1 MKKIKKRFNFLLA
14 NLSVLLVALALAA
27 CSSSSSTVS
36 TTAANKL
43 GQLTVSNISSFSLE
57 DQVSFTSIQGIV
69 NRAVPNLYLIYNT
82 PSNTQQGSQFW
93 LTHVVNMPYHT
104 ADPMSLFLKYKPNL
118 DGLII
123 WDPNMVVDTQN
134 LAVTLAGL
142 KDAVPCSP
150 QMAQT
155 LEAAP
160 YNYKVLMDLRTYHF
174 TNRYNTYKWLVN
186 YIHPYMSKISFPVWI
201 GDPDGSNSGD
211 DPSLRDWSTQ
221 HYGIDFEADAGT
233 DANVVTMILGLFPKD
248 SPVYG
253 YIFYQDA
260 QYKKTSLPILEGVS
274 VGEISQAGDY
284 LVPTDGFHNLSVFS
298 QLKTSKT
305 VTPLWNSATLT
316 PNKTKTYVLFATTDG
331 DNLAYDQGFFL
342 LHQLQNR
349 DFGKVPMGISVSV
362 NLARL
367 APTIYQYYLQH
378 SGRNDIYIAAPSG
391 AGYAYPSMMPD
402 LTQYLNL
409 SKARMANAGLKSV
422 WILDNEYES
431 SPTQSTVDQY
441 GKIIDPA
448 GIFADYD
455 NFKGGFLTPNPPAIS
470 FATGNVPV
478 VHDVY
483 GLGQENTI
491 NSIEATA
498 KLASNG
504 PGFVF
509 VGLDAWN
516 LNSSDVQQMMSKLG
530 PSYVAVTPDQFV
542 GLIKGAQKAQEIST
556 GLTK

>member
-1 MKKIKKRFNFLLA
+1 MQKKFRLISIL
-14 NLSVLLVALALAA
+14 LSVLVLSFVLTS
-27 CSSSSSTVS
+27 CSSGNTGNNVSSTTLKKPGS
-36 TTAANKL
+36 
-43 GQLTVSNISSFSLE
+43 LTVSNISSFSLQ
-57 DQVSFTSIQGIV
+57 DQVTFTSIEGII
-69 NRAVPNLYLIYNT
+69 NRQSPNLYLIYNSST
-82 PSNTQQGSQFW
+82 NVQQGSAFW
-93 LTHVVNMPYHT
+93 LTHAVNLPYST
-104 ADPMSLFLKYKPNL
+104 VDPMSVFIKFKSVLK
-118 DGLII
+118 GLII

-134 LAVTLAGL
+134 VAVTLAGL
-142 KDAVPCSP
+142 KDAIPCSP

-160 YNYKVLMDLRTYHF
+160 YNFKVLMDLRTHHF
-174 TNRYNTYKWLVN
+174 TNRFNTYKWLVN
-186 YIHPYMSKISFPVWI
+186 YIHPEIKKLSFPVWI

-221 HYGIDFEADAGT
+221 HYGIDFEADANT
-233 DANVVTMILGLFPKD
+233 DTNVLNLIFGLFPKD

-260 QYKKTSLPILEGVS
+260 QYKKTNLPILEGIS
-274 VGEISQAGDY
+274 VGDISKAGDY

-298 QLKTSKT
+298 QLKPVKT
-305 VTPLWNSATLT
+305 VLPMWNSDTLT
-316 PNKTKTYVLFATTDG
+316 PNKSKTYVLFATTDG
-331 DNLAYDQGFFL
+331 DNMAYDQGFFL
-342 LHQLQNR
+342 LHQLQNPN
-349 DFGKVPMGISVSV
+349 FGKVPLGISVSV

-378 SGRNDIYIAAPSG
+378 SGSNDIYIAAPSG
-391 AGYAYPSMMPD
+391 AGYAYPSMMPN
-402 LTQYLNL
+402 LSQYLAS
-409 SKARMANAGLKSV
+409 SKKALAYAGLKSV

-431 SPTQSTVDQY
+431 SPSQATVNQY
-441 GKIIDPA
+441 GRILDPA

-470 FATGNVPV
+470 FATNNVPV

-483 GLGQENTI
+483 GLGQLNTV

-498 KLASNG
+498 KLATSG

-516 LNSSDVQQMMSKLG
+516 LNSTDVQQMMAKLG
-530 PSYVAVTPDQFV
+530 PNYVAVTPDQFV
-542 GLIKGAQKAQEIST
+542 GLIKGAQKAHEISS